1 MIRSDRLLETF
12 LMLCRINSF
21 HPKEEEVMQVLRSRL
36 ADAGV
41 EVTAD
46 EIGNLLVYW
55 PGTGGRA
62 EDDSVMLSAHV
73 DTILPTHEL
82 EPVVRNGAVWS
93 DGSSVLGAAW
103 TRRSTGRLSTTFS
116 RSANRPR
123 GSSADPSRTL

>member
-1 MIRSDRLLETF
+1 MMIRSDRLLETF
-12 LMLCRINSF
+12 LILCRINSF

-46 EIGNLLVYW
+46 EIGNLLGYW

-93 DGSSVLGAAW
+93 DGSSAC
-103 TRRSTGRLSTTFS
+103 
-116 RSANRPR
+116 
-123 GSSADPSRTL
+123 

>member
-62 EDDSVMLSAHV
+62 GARLEEPAMARLAFALRLLRRDKPPSPNSYLELFRMMGQA
-73 DTILPTHEL
+73 LPIRCFMTFPLYNSGL
-82 EPVVRNGAVWS
+82 EAKLNSGFTVQYS
-93 DGSSVLGAAW
+93 
-103 TRRSTGRLSTTFS
+103 
-116 RSANRPR
+116 
-123 GSSADPSRTL
+123 